1 MKILIDKISDLDNIN
16 SKDFKEKYGKE
27 SDYCHEMFGPKLF
40 DVREVTN
47 WNQRFVK
54 ELSYSIN
61 EEDKFFTDYEFAGW
75 PVIDLP
81 IQKRPFIELNNN
93 YYCFDYYSFMDNFYR
108 VIQKMITRL
117 DPNYSWSDKQQIAS
131 ETMVESIL
139 NKYCLDV

>member
-1 MKILIDKISDLDNIN
+1 
-16 SKDFKEKYGKE
+16 
-27 SDYCHEMFGPKLF
+27 MFGPKLF

-117 DPNYSWSDKQQIAS
+117 DPNYSWSDKQ
-131 ETMVESIL
+131 TDC
-139 NKYCLDV
+139 K